1 MTQRNRERQARIEP
15 LEQEL
20 RHDGR
25 QRETVAPHAMT
36 GCRLLDAGVP
46 AQQTERVQ
54 TGLPVYLWHAE
65 WRHILS
71 VPFIYLVAVPLGML
85 DLSISLYQLICF
97 PLYRIARVQRRDFF
111 VYDRSRLA
119 YLNVLEKLHCQYCA
133 YATGL
138 LAYAREVV
146 GRTEQY
152 WCPIKHARHAAGAP
166 PGHAHVCRFVA
177 FGDADA
183 YRQQLEPLRQELADP
198 GKVDN
203 A

>member
-1 MTQRNRERQARIEP
+1 MTQRNRELQARIEQ
-15 LEQEL
+15 LEQAL

-25 QRETVAPHAMT
+25 QRETVAPCAMT
-36 GCRLLDAGVP
+36 HCRLLDASVP
-46 AQQTERVQ
+46 AQQAERVQ
-54 TGLPVYLWHAE
+54 TGLLAYLWHAE
-65 WRHILS
+65 WRHMLS

-85 DLSISLYQLICF
+85 DLSISLYQLVCF
-97 PLYRIARVQRRDFF
+97 PLYRIARVRRRDFF
-111 VYDRSRLA
+111 VYDRGRLA
-119 YLNVLEKLHCQYCA
+119 YLNVLEKLNCQYCA

-152 WCPIKHARHAAGAP
+152 WCPIKHARHADGAP

-183 YRQQLEPLRQELADP
+183 YRQQLEPLRQELADR

>member
-1 MTQRNRERQARIEP
+1 MTRRNRELQARIEQ
-15 LEQEL
+15 LEREL
-20 RHDGR
+20 GHDGL
-25 QRETVAPHAMT
+25 QPETMPPCALK
-36 GCRLLDAGVP
+36 GCRLLEAGVP
-46 AQQTERVQ
+46 AQQHADRVQ
-54 TGLPVYLWHAE
+54 TELLVYLWHAE

-85 DLSISLYQLICF
+85 DLSVSLYQLMCF
-97 PLYRIARVQRRDFF
+97 PLYRIARVRRRDFF

-119 YLNVLEKLHCQYCA
+119 YLNVLEKFHCQYCA

-152 WCPIKHARHAAGAP
+152 WCPIKHADGTQP
-166 PGHAHVCRFVA
+166 VHAHVCRFVA

-183 YRQQLEPLRQELADP
+183 YRQQLEPLRQELAEPD
-198 GKVDN
+198 KVDH

>member
-15 LEQEL
+15 LEQAL

-25 QRETVAPHAMT
+25 QRETVAPHAMK
-36 GCRLLDAGVP
+36 GCRLLDAGVQ
-46 AQQTERVQ
+46 AERVQ
-54 TGLPVYLWHAE
+54 TGLFAYLWHAE
-65 WRHILS
+65 WRHMLS
-71 VPFIYLVAVPLGML
+71 VPFIYLVAVPLGLL
-85 DLSISLYQLICF
+85 DLTISLYQLVCF
-97 PLYRIARVQRRDFF
+97 PLYRIPCVRRRDFF
-111 VYDRSRLA
+111 VYDRGRLA
-119 YLNVLEKLHCQYCA
+119 YLNVLEKLNCQYCA

-152 WCPIKHARHAAGAP
+152 WCPIKHARHAADAP

>member
-1 MTQRNRERQARIEP
+1 MTQRNRERQAQIEP
-15 LEQEL
+15 LE
-20 RHDGR
+20 
-25 QRETVAPHAMT
+25 HA
-36 GCRLLDAGVP
+36 
-46 AQQTERVQ
+46 ERVQ
-54 TGLPVYLWHAE
+54 TGLLVYLWHAE

-85 DLSISLYQLICF
+85 DLSISLYQLVCF
-97 PLYRIARVQRRDFF
+97 PLYRIPRVRRRDFF
-111 VYDRSRLA
+111 VYDRGRLA
-119 YLNVLEKLHCQYCA
+119 YLNVLEKLNCQYCA

-152 WCPIKHARHAAGAP
+152 WCPIKHARHAADAP

>member
-15 LEQEL
+15 LE
-20 RHDGR
+20 
-25 QRETVAPHAMT
+25 HA
-36 GCRLLDAGVP
+36 
-46 AQQTERVQ
+46 ERVQ
-54 TGLPVYLWHAE
+54 TGLLVYLWHAE

-85 DLSISLYQLICF
+85 DLSISLYQLVCF
-97 PLYRIARVQRRDFF
+97 PLYRIPRVRRRDFF
-111 VYDRSRLA
+111 VYDRGRLA
-119 YLNVLEKLHCQYCA
+119 YLNVLEKLNCQYCA

-152 WCPIKHARHAAGAP
+152 WCPIKHARHTAGAP

-177 FGDADA
+177 FGDAAA

>member
-36 GCRLLDAGVP
+36 GCRLPDAGVP
-46 AQQTERVQ
+46 AQQAERVQ
-54 TGLPVYLWHAE
+54 TGLFAYLWHAE

-85 DLSISLYQLICF
+85 DLTISLYQLVCF
-97 PLYRIARVQRRDFF
+97 RLYRIPLVRRRNFF
-111 VYDRSRLA
+111 VYDRGRLA
-119 YLNVLEKLHCQYCA
+119 YLNVLEKLNCQYC
-133 YATGL
+133 
-138 LAYAREVV
+138 AYAREVV

-177 FGDADA
+177 FGDAAA

>member
-25 QRETVAPHAMT
+25 QRETVAPHAMK
-36 GCRLLDAGVP
+36 GCRLLDAGVQ
-46 AQQTERVQ
+46 AERVQ
-54 TGLPVYLWHAE
+54 TGLFAYLWHAE
-65 WRHILS
+65 WRHMLS
-71 VPFIYLVAVPLGML
+71 VPFIYLVAVPLGLL
-85 DLSISLYQLICF
+85 DLTISLYQLVCF
-97 PLYRIARVQRRDFF
+97 PLYRIPCVRRRDFF
-111 VYDRSRLA
+111 VYDRGRLA
-119 YLNVLEKLHCQYCA
+119 YLNVLEKLNCQYCA

-152 WCPIKHARHAAGAP
+152 WCPTKHARHAADAP

>member
-1 MTQRNRERQARIEP
+1 MTQRNRERQARIEQ
-15 LEQEL
+15 LEQDLE
-20 RHDGR
+20 HDGR
-25 QRETVAPHAMT
+25 QRETVAPCAMK

-46 AQQTERVQ
+46 AQQAERVQ
-54 TGLPVYLWHAE
+54 TGLLAYLWHAE

-71 VPFIYLVAVPLGML
+71 VPFIYLVAVPLGIL
-85 DLSISLYQLICF
+85 DLSVSLYQLVCF
-97 PLYRIARVQRRDFF
+97 PLYRIPRVRRRDFF
-111 VYDRSRLA
+111 EYDRGRLA

-152 WCPIKHARHAAGAP
+152 WCPIKHARHADGAP
-166 PGHAHVCRFVA
+166 PVHAHVCRFVA
-177 FGDADA
+177 FGDADG
-183 YRQQLEPLRQELADP
+183 YRQQLAPLRQELADP
-198 GKVDN
+198 DKVDH

>member
-15 LEQEL
+15 LE
-20 RHDGR
+20 
-25 QRETVAPHAMT
+25 HA
-36 GCRLLDAGVP
+36 
-46 AQQTERVQ
+46 ERVQ
-54 TGLPVYLWHAE
+54 TGLLVYLWHAE

-71 VPFIYLVAVPLGML
+71 VPFIYLVAIPLGML
-85 DLSISLYQLICF
+85 DLSISLYQLVCF
-97 PLYRIARVQRRDFF
+97 PLYRIPRVRRRDFF
-111 VYDRSRLA
+111 VYDRGRLA
-119 YLNVLEKLHCQYCA
+119 YLNVLEKLNCQYCA

-152 WCPIKHARHAAGAP
+152 WCPIKHAAGAP
-166 PGHAHVCRFVA
+166 PGHVHVCRFVA